1 MKPAQFNPISSFAS
15 KLKVDAGRTTTTTE
29 ESTLEKLRCLPAGR
43 TKKGVIWDMKISLKK
58 GLGGAYLYAQVYGVP
73 HPLGYTTIQI
83 G

>member
-15 KLKVDAGRTTTTTE
+15 KLKVDAGRTKTE

-58 GLGGAYLYAQVYGVP
+58 GLGGAYLYAQLYGVP
-73 HPLGYTTIQI
+73 HPLGCTTIQI